1 MLYVALLE
9 QQSCFSP
16 IYKKQTNKY
25 NQNIHNWII
34 KTNKTLTLNKL
45 FMALELLGLFLGTSN
60 CFLMGEFSFNNGTL
74 GIISLV
80 LFLKL
85 HP

>member
-1 MLYVALLE
+1 MNSTKKYTLLLRVM
-9 QQSCFSP
+9 QVG
-16 IYKKQTNKY
+16 
-25 NQNIHNWII
+25 NI
-34 KTNKTLTLNKL
+34 LTWNKL
-45 FMALELLGLFLGTSN
+45 FMAFGLLRLLFLGTSN
-60 CFLMGEFSFNNGTL
+60 CFFMGEFSFSNGSL